1 MQIIFVFITLKLR
14 NFFFLAIRT
23 LWPITNCVKSM
34 KFYTKVEDRV
44 FMEQYDE
51 P

>member
-1 MQIIFVFITLKLR
+1 MQIMFVFITLQLR

-23 LWPITNCVKSM
+23 LWPITPCVKSM
-34 KFYTKVEDRV
+34 NFYTKVEDRV
-44 FMEQYDE
+44 FLEQYDE